1 MSRAASATARRDA
14 RRARRR
20 RLASRGSALPSM
32 MLNMTAMID
41 VVFMLLIF
49 FILTVD
55 FRPREDALSLDARK
69 RVESAVPGADGP
81 GDPFTLPERPVVVT
95 VRSTGDG
102 PRDYIIHTDEPILG
116 SPGSSADLRGRAAA
130 ARGTTLP
137 ASQPFSIR
145 PATDTRWEHTLA
157 TFGALQRAGFREITL
172 ANPSGG
178 SPSR

>member
-1 MSRAASATARRDA
+1 MSRARGAARG
-14 RRARRR
+14 RRKRAF
-20 RLASRGSALPSM
+20 GGPALPSL

-49 FILTVD
+49 FIMTVD

-69 RVESAVPGADGP
+69 RFEAAVGAGGT
-81 GDPFTLPERPVVVT
+81 GDLFALPERPVVVT

-102 PRDYIIHTDEPILG
+102 PGDYTINTDEPMLG
-116 SPGSSADLRGRAAA
+116 SPASSAELRGRAAA

-145 PATDTRWEHTLA
+145 PATDTRWEHTLSA
-157 TFGALQRAGFREITL
+157 FSALQRAGFREITL

-178 SPSR
+178 G

>member
-1 MSRAASATARRDA
+1 
-14 RRARRR
+14 
-20 RLASRGSALPSM
+20 M

-55 FRPREDALSLDARK
+55 FRPREDALSLDAQK
-69 RVESAVPGADGP
+69 RIESSAPGTGGV
-81 GDPFTLPERPVVVT
+81 GDPFALPERPVVVT

-102 PRDYIIHTDEPILG
+102 PRDYVIQTDEPVLG
-116 SPGSSADLRGRAAA
+116 SPGSSAELRARAGA

-145 PATDTRWEHTLA
+145 PGTDTRWEHTLA
-157 TFGALQRAGFREITL
+157 AFSALQKAGFREITL

-178 SPSR
+178 T

>member
-1 MSRAASATARRDA
+1 MTRSHTRESPRAQRRRERRAAARA
-14 RRARRR
+14 
-20 RLASRGSALPSM
+20 SALPSM

-55 FRPREDALSLDARK
+55 FRPREDALSLDAQK
-69 RVESAVPGADGP
+69 RIESATPGSGGS
-81 GDPFTLPERPVVVT
+81 GDPFSLPERPVVVF

-102 PRDYIIHTDEPILG
+102 PGEYLIQTDEPILG
-116 SPGSSADLRGRAAA
+116 SPASSAELRSRAAA

-145 PATDTRWEHTLA
+145 PSTDARWEHTLA
-157 TFGALQRAGFREITL
+157 AFSALQKAGFREIIL
-172 ANPSGG
+172 ANPGG
-178 SPSR
+178 GT